1 MKILHRRTPFVH
13 AVTNLAT
20 VLFQERREDGSI
32 DPLTAWLIS
41 HPSEREL
48 LRPNLERMM
57 VNQKLMDEHLELLDK
72 LGVLPFVDPLF
83 TDESLEGILQEGFGK
98 LTIGQIAHLSLHI
111 SALLRIARVIR
122 QGYYPYW
129 EALRHRKMELNPC
142 NTKEFSEFRNLLR
155 KFGVCK

>member
-1 MKILHRRTPFVH
+1 MKILQRRTPFVH

-20 VLFQERREDGSI
+20 VLFQERREDGGL
-32 DPLTAWLIS
+32 DPLTGWLIS
-41 HPSEREL
+41 RPTEREL

-72 LGVLPFVDPLF
+72 LEVLPFVDPLF

-98 LTIGQIAHLSLHI
+98 LTIRQIAHLSLHI
-111 SALLRIARVIR
+111 SALLRIARVISM
-122 QGYYPYW
+122 GYYPYW
-129 EALRHRKMELNPC
+129 EALRYQKPKLSPC
-142 NTKEFSEFRNLLR
+142 HAKEFSDFRNLLR